1 MFIFYNAF
9 RHSLAIRIAIFWK
22 DTHQKKLLC
31 LLSNTFLV
39 GLIDL
44 GDIYLLLHFFSWNH
58 NISIY
63 DKKIDYNPMFII
75 FKLFLSYLLM
85 STTSCSST
93 SVQQAKPTKFNE
105 DTLVFAGTGPD
116 NSRKTRSDA
125 ACVPL

>member
-1 MFIFYNAF
+1 MFIFYNAY

-63 DKKIDYNPMFII
+63 DKKID
-75 FKLFLSYLLM
+75 SH
-85 STTSCSST
+85 
-93 SVQQAKPTKFNE
+93 
-105 DTLVFAGTGPD
+105 
-116 NSRKTRSDA
+116 
-125 ACVPL
+125 VPNF